1 MYVLA
6 KSVLALMI
14 GFIASVV
21 LGLVFIPWLRK
32 LKVGQKTS
40 VFVKA
45 HEKKSGTPTMG
56 GIIFIVSTI
65 FTILFL
71 CFTNKL
77 KISSNLLIILFVFFG
92 YGLIGF
98 VDDFLKV
105 KYKCNE
111 KGLTRMQKFLA
122 QVVIAIMF
130 FYIYIRNG
138 SNPEIEIYALHLK
151 INLGFMYGFFILFML
166 VGTSNAVNLTD
177 GLDGLAAGLSAIA
190 IMVYGMIAWN
200 SG

>member
-98 VDDFLKV
+98 VDDFLKAELAL
-105 KYKCNE
+105 C
-111 KGLTRMQKFLA
+111 RMMQ
-122 QVVIAIMF
+122 
-130 FYIYIRNG
+130 
-138 SNPEIEIYALHLK
+138 EINAL
-151 INLGFMYGFFILFML
+151 I
-166 VGTSNAVNLTD
+166 VD
-177 GLDGLAAGLSAIA
+177 GL
-190 IMVYGMIAWN
+190 N
-200 SG
+200 FE

>member
-45 HEKKSGTPTMG
+45 HENKSGTPTMG

-65 FTILFL
+65 FTILFFNTL
-71 CFTNKL
+71 
-77 KISSNLLIILFVFFG
+77 SFG
-92 YGLIGF
+92 
-98 VDDFLKV
+98 
-105 KYKCNE
+105 E
-111 KGLTRMQKFLA
+111 KRQ
-122 QVVIAIMF
+122 
-130 FYIYIRNG
+130 
-138 SNPEIEIYALHLK
+138 S
-151 INLGFMYGFFILFML
+151 
-166 VGTSNAVNLTD
+166 
-177 GLDGLAAGLSAIA
+177 
-190 IMVYGMIAWN
+190 
-200 SG
+200 

>member
-77 KISSNLLIILFVFFG
+77 KISSNALLNISKVV
-92 YGLIGF
+92 LIY
-98 VDDFLKV
+98 L
-105 KYKCNE
+105 Y
-111 KGLTRMQKFLA
+111 
-122 QVVIAIMF
+122 
-130 FYIYIRNG
+130 
-138 SNPEIEIYALHLK
+138 S
-151 INLGFMYGFFILFML
+151 LGMDL
-166 VGTSNAVNLTD
+166 
-177 GLDGLAAGLSAIA
+177 
-190 IMVYGMIAWN
+190 
-200 SG
+200 

>member
-14 GFIASVV
+14 GFMASVI
-21 LGLVFIPWLRK
+21 LGLILIPWLRK

-40 VFVKA
+40 IFVKA

-56 GIIFIVSTI
+56 GIIFILSTI
-65 FTILFL
+65 ITIFVLY
-71 CFTNKL
+71 FTNKL

-130 FYIYIRNG
+130 FYVYIRNG
-138 SNPEIEIYALHLK
+138 SNPEIEIYALNLK

-177 GLDGLAAGLSAIA
+177 GLDGLAA
-190 IMVYGMIAWN
+190 
-200 SG
+200 

>member
-56 GIIFIVSTI
+56 GIIFIP
-65 FTILFL
+65 FL
-71 CFTNKL
+71 QFYFCV
-77 KISSNLLIILFVFFG
+77 LLINLR
-92 YGLIGF
+92 Y
-98 VDDFLKV
+98 
-105 KYKCNE
+105 
-111 KGLTRMQKFLA
+111 
-122 QVVIAIMF
+122 QV
-130 FYIYIRNG
+130 IY
-138 SNPEIEIYALHLK
+138 L
-151 INLGFMYGFFILFML
+151 
-166 VGTSNAVNLTD
+166 
-177 GLDGLAAGLSAIA
+177 
-190 IMVYGMIAWN
+190 
-200 SG
+200 

>member
-56 GIIFIVSTI
+56 GFIFIIPCIITV
-65 FTILFL
+65 ILL
-71 CFTNKL
+71 LLTNKMQYS
-77 KISSNLLIILFVFFG
+77 IYFCVLLINLR
-92 YGLIGF
+92 Y
-98 VDDFLKV
+98 
-105 KYKCNE
+105 
-111 KGLTRMQKFLA
+111 
-122 QVVIAIMF
+122 QV
-130 FYIYIRNG
+130 IY
-138 SNPEIEIYALHLK
+138 L
-151 INLGFMYGFFILFML
+151 
-166 VGTSNAVNLTD
+166 
-177 GLDGLAAGLSAIA
+177 
-190 IMVYGMIAWN
+190 
-200 SG
+200 